1 VDLYDRSNVTAPING
16 ISIMRVVCFGEM
28 LLRLGAPGREPLL
41 QTPTLEISTGG
52 AEANVARALAGLG
65 LETAMVTTLP
75 DGPLGDACVAE
86 LRRTQVDTSG
96 VLRRPGRLGLY
107 FFTRGALLRPPHVT
121 YDRAGSVFATADP
134 GSYDWPE
141 LLQEA
146 DWLHV
151 SGITPAL
158 SDSVAREVDDAL
170 DAAETLGVA
179 VSFDCNFRPS
189 LWRGREREAVAILK
203 SIARRAT
210 LVFAGVHDVRLLY
223 GEDFSSLPASS
234 GFALAAKV
242 LFGDSSTLTHV
253 AATAR
258 IAHSVDH
265 HEITGLIADRN
276 ETATSRVF
284 NLDSIVD
291 RIGSG
296 DAYAAGTLHA
306 LCSGLDLEQA
316 VEFAAASCALKHGLP
331 GDCSVVS
338 AEEIWEV
345 VRRHDRDVVR

>member
-1 VDLYDRSNVTAPING
+1 
-16 ISIMRVVCFGEM
+16 MRVVCFGEM
-28 LLRLGAPGREPLL
+28 LLRLSAPGREPLL
-41 QTPTLEISTGG
+41 DTPRLEVSIGG

-65 LETAMVTTLP
+65 GETAMVTTLP
-75 DGPLGDACVAE
+75 DGPLGDACARE
-86 LRRTQVDTSG
+86 LRRYEVDISG
-96 VLRRPGRLGLY
+96 VLRRPGRMGLY
-107 FFTRGALLRPPHVT
+107 FFTPGALLRPPHVT
-121 YDRAGSVFATADP
+121 YDRAGSAFAASEP
-134 GSYDWPE
+134 ASYDWPA
-141 LLQEA
+141 LLGQA

-158 SDSVAREVDDAL
+158 SDTVAREVDDAL
-170 DAAETLGVA
+170 DAADSLGVA
-179 VSFDCNFRPS
+179 ISFDCNFRPS
-189 LWRGREREAVAILK
+189 LWRGREQEAVTTLK

-210 LVFAGVHDVRLLY
+210 LLFAGVQDVRLLY

-242 LFGDSSTLTHV
+242 LFGDSSTLRHV

-265 HEITGLIADRN
+265 HEITGLLADRN

-284 NLDSIVD
+284 NLNPIVD
-291 RIGSG
+291 RIGTG
-296 DAYAAGTLHA
+296 DAYAAAMLHTLG
-306 LCSGLDLEQA
+306 SGLDLEQA

-338 AEEIWEV
+338 AEEVWEV
-345 VRRHDRDVVR
+345 TRRHGRDVVR

>member
-1 VDLYDRSNVTAPING
+1 MNRI
-16 ISIMRVVCFGEM
+16 VCFGEM
-28 LLRLGAPGREPLL
+28 LLRLGAPGQEPLL
-41 QTPTLEISTGG
+41 RSPLLEVSTGG
-52 AEANVARALAGLG
+52 AEANVARAVAGFG
-65 LETAMVTTLP
+65 LHSKMVTALP
-75 DGPLGDACVAE
+75 DGPLGDACVGD
-86 LRRTQVDTSG
+86 LRRHGVDTSG
-96 VLRRPGRLGLY
+96 VGRRPGRMGLY
-107 FFTRGALLRPPHVT
+107 FLTRGALLRPPHVT
-121 YDRAGSVFATADP
+121 YDRSGSVFATTAPD
-134 GSYDWPE
+134 SYDWPA
-141 LLQEA
+141 LLKGA
-146 DWLHV
+146 GWLHV

-158 SDSVAREVDDAL
+158 SETLAREVDDAL
-170 DAAETLGVA
+170 DAAEALGVA

-189 LWRGREREAVAILK
+189 LWRGREREAGAILR

-210 LVFAGVHDVRLLY
+210 LLFAGVQDVRLLY

-242 LFGDSSTLTHV
+242 LFGDSSALRHV

-258 IAHSVDH
+258 IAHSVQR
-265 HEITGLIADRN
+265 HEIAGLIADRN

-306 LCSGLDLEQA
+306 LCTGLELEQV

-338 AEEIWEV
+338 TEEVWDV
-345 VRRHDRDVVR
+345 VRSHDRDVVR